1 MNKKLRFAVFVFVAL
16 FQISTYASYANG
28 AKTLYSNGGGSKAAA
43 TDFAEVT
50 ALSNMYLPRNYVY
63 TYHEAVTVKKKL
75 EKAIASDPN
84 SMGKR
89 WALMRYYVSASNFI
103 GGCTAKAI
111 EEARSIYNIDP
122 YIGCLAYEFVYARM
136 KKFEKA
142 ELWYKR
148 SLYVA
153 QSKPDYKWNEITCN
167 KVAQQDIKAS
177 GTFNSWGQ
185 SLVYET
191 NDGSYSRKVLQSKN
205 KPTNYKLI
213 IDDTR
218 VIERN

>member
-1 MNKKLRFAVFVFVAL
+1 MLSFYSISFAKYENS
-16 FQISTYASYANG
+16 ISTNFF
-28 AKTLYSNGGGSKAAA
+28 TGGGSKSAA

-50 ALSNMYLPRNYVY
+50 ALSNVYLPRNYVY

-75 EKAIASDPN
+75 EKAIANDPN